1 MVVLWD
7 LIGFYSIFWD
17 IYDDYM
23 GICGAYPLVI
33 QYTYVWNMT
42 HSVQRIY
49 WPLMST
55 TSKKKP

>member
-7 LIGFYSIFWD
+7 LIGFYSIFWE

-33 QYTYVWNMT
+33 QYTYGT
-42 HSVQRIY
+42 
-49 WPLMST
+49 
-55 TSKKKP
+55 